1 METSHAQTGTFPQTS
16 LFIKMAISSWDIQN
30 ERVDKFLAAVS
41 DEQWKKEIA
50 PGKNTGVYLLGHL
63 VAVNDGLFPLFGLG
77 DRLFPALEKPFLKLP
92 DKSGEVFPSV
102 ADLKKHWSEVNTRL
116 SNHFSSMTP
125 EDWFGRHNSVS
136 AEDFAKEPHRNK
148 LNVLMNRTSHQAY
161 HLGQLI
167 LLK

>member
-1 METSHAQTGTFPQTS
+1 METLHAQTGTSPQTS

-30 ERVDKFLAAVS
+30 ERVDKFLAATT
-41 DEQWKKEIA
+41 DEQLKKEIA

-63 VAVNDGLFPLFGLG
+63 VATNDGLFPLFGLG

-102 ADLKKHWSEVNTRL
+102 ADLKKYWSEVNTRL
-116 SNHFSSMTP
+116 SKHFSSMTP
-125 EDWFGRHNSVS
+125 EDWFARHNSVS

-148 LNVLMNRTSHQAY
+148 LNVLLSRTSHQAY
-161 HLGQLI
+161 HLGQMI